1 MIVMV
6 YLLASAAGPS
16 YIGTLNNIRMGLG
29 MQMAT
34 VSAPAT
40 MPSNSVGST
49 VAAIGRGAQTAGI
62 GGNLAMAT
70 WIPIFLF
77 ITFGVSLGTALA
89 GSASGSG
96 TRIVRYDRY
105 EST

>member
-1 MIVMV
+1 M
-6 YLLASAAGPS
+6 
-16 YIGTLNNIRMGLG
+16 
-29 MQMAT
+29 
-34 VSAPAT
+34 PA
-40 MPSNSVGST
+40 NSVGGT

-77 ITFGVSLGTALA
+77 ITFGVGLGTALA
-89 GSASGSG
+89 GSASGAG
-96 TRIVRYDRY
+96 TRIVRYERY